1 MKGIFMEMMFN
12 ILKTDMNFIM
22 IYHFYLKEKNWKSRK
37 AFNLHE
43 KTEDVIHIGNL
54 KQALNDGL
62 IFKEVHRVIKFSK
75 NAWLKPYIDMN
86 AKESSNKRK
95 KNKNRKCFWKRSFLS
110 WWIMTFLEKL

>member
-1 MKGIFMEMMFN
+1 MKGIFMELMFN

-22 IYHFYLKEKNWKSRK
+22 IYHFYLKEKYWKSRK

-43 KTEDVIHIGNL
+43 KTEDVLHIGNL

-62 IFKEVHRVIKFSK
+62 IFKEVYRVIKFSK

-86 AKESSNKRK
+86 AKESSNKK
-95 KNKNRKCFWKRSFLS
+95 KKKKKENVF
-110 WWIMTFLEKL
+110 EKDLF